1 MCTDMSRLI
10 KTFVSSLAILGMAW
24 NPAQAQAQAQAQPQ
38 EGSDQ
43 VLFFDQPAAQWE
55 HALPVGNGRLGAM
68 IFGGTARERIQFNE
82 ETLWS
87 GGPYDPV
94 VEGAHEGLPEIRRML
109 FDGEY
114 DKAHDLFGR
123 TMMGVP
129 YEQMKY
135 QPMGDLWLDFPG
147 HEDVQSYRR
156 ELDLDRAVATTSYI
170 VDGVTFTRDVFS
182 SAVDQVIVI
191 RLSADQPG
199 ALTFA
204 AKLHGIRN
212 PAHSNYGTDYF
223 EMDGLSPN
231 QLRLTGKSSDY
242 LGIEGQ
248 MRYEARLEATAEGGT
263 MSIDYRTLKV
273 EGADAVTMI
282 LAGATNFVNYRDVS
296 ADPSDRVD
304 DALIAVRTRSLS
316 DITQDHVE
324 EHQAWFRRVEIAI
337 PGDPDVL
344 TMPLDQRIARL
355 ADAEDPALAA
365 LYYQFGRYLL
375 IASSRPETEAANLQ
389 GIWNDRSNP
398 SWDSKY
404 TVNINLPM
412 NYWPAE
418 SGNLSELT
426 GPLWDLVDEVAEAGT
441 STAKE
446 HWNAYGWVLHQNTD
460 LFRSTTPMDGP
471 SWGAW
476 PVGGAWLMTNLFDTY
491 RFSAD
496 QDDLERLYPLL
507 KGQVEFLMDI
517 LVEHPETGELVTA
530 PSNSPENFP
539 AFPGNGRFFDEVS
552 GLYLKAR
559 TIAVAPTMDMQ
570 IIREVFTEFL
580 EAAQTLG
587 RDGDLAADVA
597 EAKDRLVLN
606 RIGKHGQIQ
615 EWIEDFDEIEVEHRH
630 LSHLWGLYPG
640 SEITPERDPRMA
652 AAAAV
657 SIERRGTGGCGWSY
671 GWKMGLWARLY
682 NADGA
687 LHEFKH
693 HLTDSSLPNMFS
705 LCGRTLQVD
714 GNFGAGASIAEMLL
728 QSHQGFLDFLP
739 ALPSEWNA
747 GRVSGLKARGGF
759 EVSMEWNEGQLIG
772 ATIHAMSNG
781 SIHVRAD
788 GVRGIEND
796 GESVDYATSED
807 RRVQF
812 DTRVGTTYTLIF

>member
-24 NPAQAQAQAQAQPQ
+24 NPAQAQAQAQPQ

>member
-24 NPAQAQAQAQAQPQ
+24 NPAQAQAQAQPQ

-446 HWNAYGWVLHQNTD
+446 HWNADGWVLHQNTD

>member
-24 NPAQAQAQAQAQPQ
+24 NPAQAQAQAQPQ

-135 QPMGDLWLDFPG
+135 QPIGDLWLDFPG

-446 HWNAYGWVLHQNTD
+446 HWNADGWVLHQNTD